1 MINLLQSSPPIV
13 TDITS
18 PPSLA
23 VKIKSMAVFEES
35 GVYINGK
42 RIFFAYHEILPNM
55 ILLKSIR
62 YEKAIKWVEENYSN
76 KIIHKHEKKHTLN
89 KSKPGH
95 CINAIYVMEDEL
107 MIDIE
112 NNGIVCILYTDKS
125 EAEAESIEKQ
135 MRKFINSG
143 KNTRS
148 INLLTDSQ
156 FGLDLLPIKCKKPK
170 LDLDLNYNDDLKE
183 VHNHL
188 LTSMNKKG
196 KSGLVLLHGIP
207 GTGKSTY
214 IRYLIHSIK
223 KKKVI
228 FLPPKLAS
236 NLDSPAMTTM
246 LVENPDSIIIIEDA
260 EELIA
265 SREGKSD
272 SSISMLLNLTDGMLG
287 ESLGV
292 QVLCTFNTNVNNIDK
307 ALLRKGRLI
316 ASYEFKELQE
326 SKAKILFEKMGI
338 TSPVLIGDIT
348 LADIYNVDETGG
360 EYVNSNKLKIGFV
373 RG

>member
-1 MINLLQSSPPIV
+1 MINLLPSAPSNANIS
-13 TDITS
+13 IL
-18 PPSLA
+18 PSLA

-62 YEKAIKWVEENYSN
+62 YENAIKWVEENYSD
-76 KIIHKHEKKHTLN
+76 KIIHKHEKNHTLN

-95 CINAIYVMEDEL
+95 CINAIYVMVDEII
-107 MIDIE
+107 IDIK
-112 NNGIVCILYTDKS
+112 NNGMVCILYTGKS
-125 EAEAESIEKQ
+125 EAEAERIEKQ
-135 MRKFINSG
+135 MRKFIISG

-148 INLLTDSQ
+148 INLLTDGQ

-170 LDLDLNYNDDLKE
+170 LDLDLNYNDDLKD

-207 GTGKSTY
+207 GTGKPTY

-236 NLDSPAMTTM
+236 NLDSPAMTKL
-246 LVENPDSIIIIEDA
+246 LVENPNSIIIIEDA

-292 QVLCTFNTNVNNIDK
+292 QVLCTFNTNVSNIDK

-326 SKAKILFEKMGI
+326 AKAKILFEKIGMMP
-338 TSPVLIGDIT
+338 PVPMTNVT
-348 LADIYNVDETGG
+348 LADIYNVTETGS
-360 EYVNSNKLKIGFV
+360 EYTNSHKVQIGFV
-373 RG
+373 KN